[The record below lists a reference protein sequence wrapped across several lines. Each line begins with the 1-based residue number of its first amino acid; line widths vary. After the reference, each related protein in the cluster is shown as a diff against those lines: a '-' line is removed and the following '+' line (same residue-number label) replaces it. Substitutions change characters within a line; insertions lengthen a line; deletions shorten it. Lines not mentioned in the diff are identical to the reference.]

1 VRAGY
6 DEITHINFIIMQAM
20 PQDVVDKANTAARLE
35 GPAKYGKDVDLD
47 SPAMKA
53 FYAELAKRKTII
65 DPTLTVWEPL
75 LTSDG
80 SVISPEYAPFV
91 DIAPPAVAR
100 GWKISGY
107 PLFDGLTRDD
117 FKKSFDKM
125 VGVVDRLH
133 KAGVR
138 IVAGTD
144 GYGLELV
151 RELELYQQA
160 GLTNA
165 QALQT
170 ATIVPARMVG
180 MDDRAGSVVK
190 GKNADII
197 LVDGDVSKDIRNL
210 RHVETVFLDGYRLD
224 GKALRE
230 ASGLNGM
237 PK

>member
-1 VRAGY
+1 
-6 DEITHINFIIMQAM
+6 
-20 PQDVVDKANTAARLE
+20 
-35 GPAKYGKDVDLD
+35 
-47 SPAMKA
+47 MKA

-75 LTSDG
+75 MTSDG
-80 SVISPEYAPFV
+80 TSLSPEYAPFA

-107 PLFDGLTRDD
+107 PLFDNLTRED

-125 VGVVDRLH
+125 VGLVDRLH

-165 QALQT
+165 EALQT

-180 MDDRAGSVVK
+180 MDDRVGSIGK
-190 GKNADII
+190 GKTADII
-197 LVDGDVSKDIRNL
+197 LVDGDVSKDLRNL